1 MSLRPSHSDLSTQL
15 SSDLKNQAIVDPKSY
30 GKVAVLYGGYSAE
43 SEISLISGNVVH
55 KALVDAGVD
64 AYKVDPKL
72 DGLEAVTGG
81 GFDRVWN
88 ALHGRGGED
97 GVIQG
102 FLSLHQIP
110 YTGSG
115 VMASAIAMDKLR
127 TKLLWSAQDLPVAP
141 YRMVTRGDLSLPQAQ
156 ELLEQLNGCVMVK
169 PIHEGSSVGMAKAD
183 SAELLQEAVAAA
195 HQFDRE
201 IMLEQWIDGQ
211 EYTVAVLGGKAL
223 PSIRVE
229 TPNTFYD
236 FSAKYGNKTTEY
248 HCPSGLS
255 ESDEVELAALTEK
268 AFQALGCVGWGRVD
282 FMRDKETR
290 QWLLLEVNTVP
301 GMTESSLVPKAAKAK
316 GISFKELVLMILNTS
331 VDRVNP
337 LFPALNQDS
346 EANQ

>member
-1 MSLRPSHSDLSTQL
+1 MSLRPSKPNL
-15 SSDLKNQAIVDPKSY
+15 SSDLNSDLRNRAFADPKGY
-30 GKVAVLYGGYSAE
+30 GKVAVLLGGYSAE
-43 SEISLISGNVVH
+43 SEISLISGNAVH

-64 AYKVDPKL
+64 AHKVDPKV
-72 DGLEAVTGG
+72 DGLDAVTNS
-81 GFDRVWN
+81 GFDCVWN

-102 FLSLHQIP
+102 FLNLHQIP

-141 YRMVTRGDLSLPQAQ
+141 HRMVTTGDLSLEQAQ

-183 SAELLQEAVAAA
+183 SAELLQKAVAAA

-236 FSAKYGNKTTEY
+236 FSAKYGSKTTEY
-248 HCPSGLS
+248 NCPSGLS
-255 ESDEVELAALTEK
+255 ESDEAELAALSEK
-268 AFQALGCVGWGRVD
+268 AFDALGCVGWGRVD
-282 FMRDKETR
+282 FMRDKATG

-301 GMTESSLVPKAAKAK
+301 GMTESSLVPKAAKVK
-316 GISFKELVLMILNTS
+316 GISFKELVLMILDTS

-337 LFPALNQDS
+337 LFPAIKKDA